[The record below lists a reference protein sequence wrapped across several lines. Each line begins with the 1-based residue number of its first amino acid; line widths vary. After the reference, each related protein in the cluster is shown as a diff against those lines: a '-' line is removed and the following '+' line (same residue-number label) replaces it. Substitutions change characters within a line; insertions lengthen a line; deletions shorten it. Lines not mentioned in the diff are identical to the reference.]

1 MKLTG
6 IGEVP
11 LKMYSSPLS
20 TRHHRC
26 VLTNITKYFRF
37 SETKRINLNNIDTWL
52 VNSFGFRILELG
64 MATNESFEIGVQIS
78 SNPISAFAVF
88 SKSPILFKNYKYN
101 QQVMITGKKPY
112 LLRTL

>member
-11 LKMYSSPLS
+11 LKMYSSPWS
-20 TRHHRC
+20 IRHHRC
-26 VLTNITKYFRF
+26 VLTNISKYFRF

-52 VNSFGFRILELG
+52 VNSFGFRILELE

-78 SNPISAFAVF
+78 SNPI
-88 SKSPILFKNYKYN
+88 FKIRVHVVAKTYDETCTTSMHHPFK
-101 QQVMITGKKPY
+101 Q
-112 LLRTL
+112 R